1 MINGIGALVV
11 SNKFF
16 DSLPADLQ
24 EILVQTGRETGERLI
39 VAARLDNEKS
49 LGVLKKEGLTFVM
62 DPATVNRN
70 ELIKL
75 RDDTAAEMIKIG
87 YISGDVYQRTRS
99 LVDDFRNNNPDL
111 YTAGRP

>member
-11 SNKFF
+11 SDQFF

-24 EILVQTGRETGERLI
+24 ETLVQTGREIGERLI

-49 LGVLKKEGLTFVM
+49 LAVLKQEGLTFVM

-70 ELIKL
+70 ELTQL
-75 RDDTAAEMIKIG
+75 REDTAAEMIKIG
-87 YISGDVYQRTRS
+87 YISSDIYQRTRS
-99 LVDDFRNNNPDL
+99 LVDDFRNNNPDHS
-111 YTAGRP
+111 TGRN